1 MMKNFEEARKQDFF
15 KNILPPTDLHK
26 PVNPSGDS
34 VDVIE
39 VAKSIFN
46 LMAS

>member
-15 KNILPPTDLHK
+15 KNILPPTDLRK
-26 PVNPSGDS
+26 PVNPSGDF

-39 VAKSIFN
+39 AMKLAFN
-46 LMAS
+46 FNAS